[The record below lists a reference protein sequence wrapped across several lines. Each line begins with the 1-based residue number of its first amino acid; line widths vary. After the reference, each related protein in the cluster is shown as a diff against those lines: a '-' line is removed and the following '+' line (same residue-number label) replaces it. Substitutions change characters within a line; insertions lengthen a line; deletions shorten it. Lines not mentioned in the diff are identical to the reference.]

1 MSGETALRFGYYQMA
16 ADCDREAE
24 AIQWCE
30 AIVGDAY
37 VSDREDSGRDQAG
50 RE

>member
-1 MSGETALRFGYYQMA
+1 MLSEMSLRFGYQQMA
-16 ADCDREAE
+16 ADFDREAE
-24 AIQWCE
+24 AMQWCE

-37 VSDREDSGRDQAG
+37 VSAREDPGRDQAG